1 MSDPFTRQAQD
12 MLSAAREARI
22 PETVQAMAED
32 GIHKA
37 RDAYSKINSVAK
49 DGVKVLED
57 VMVAAHAGAKS
68 IGDKMLRNTETN
80 AEAAFVAAEAIA
92 RAKTVPEVVRL
103 QTSYVQQQLAA
114 AGAQSKELFE
124 LSAKVAQQTFE
135 SMNTAASKA
144 FEQLKKAG

>member
-135 SMNTAASKA
+135 SMNTAASRA
-144 FEQLKKAG
+144 FEQLKKAS

>member
-144 FEQLKKAG
+144 FEQIKKAS

>member
-135 SMNTAASKA
+135 SMNTAAGKA
-144 FEQLKKAG
+144 FEQLKKAS